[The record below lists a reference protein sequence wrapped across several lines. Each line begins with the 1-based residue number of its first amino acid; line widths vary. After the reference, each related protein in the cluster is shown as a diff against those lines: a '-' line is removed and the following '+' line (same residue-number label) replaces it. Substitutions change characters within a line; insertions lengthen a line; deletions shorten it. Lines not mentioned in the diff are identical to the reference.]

1 MATYGSGQS
10 LGLTLSASGDQD
22 STQYKFVQFAET
34 AGQFLIATGASA
46 PAPIGVLQNDPQSGA
61 AGNIQ
66 THGITRL
73 WCDAATAIGLHDF
86 VTSGSDGA
94 AIVSA
99 TASDAYYGVAM
110 EAISSGCELISVL
123 LKNGIVVADNTP

>member
-10 LGLTLSASGDQD
+10 LGITLSASGDQD
-22 STQYKFVQFAET
+22 STQYKFVQLAET
-34 AGQFLIATGASA
+34 GGQFLIATGASG

-66 THGITRL
+66 IAGITRL
-73 WCDAATAIGLHDF
+73 WCDAATSIAVADF
-86 VTSGSDGA
+86 VTCGSDGA

-99 TASDAYYGVAM
+99 TASDAYFGIAL
-110 EAISSGCELISVL
+110 EAVSSGCELVSVL
-123 LKNGIVVADNTP
+123 MTTGVIGADNTP